1 MNGLILK
8 PRLAAIAA
16 FVPTGA
22 SVADIGTDH
31 AYLPVFLLQSG
42 VVNKAIA
49 ADIHAGPYRA
59 ATETVAAFGLL
70 DSISVRF
77 GNGLS
82 VLAPSEA
89 DTVVIAGMGAS
100 TIIKILEAS
109 SDITNSLTRLILQPM
124 TAAAALRRWLVEN
137 SWNIVEEELVEED
150 QILYEIIVAERG
162 SALSYQSIFDD
173 IGPRL
178 WANHHPLLRNHIE
191 RLIAHYS
198 GILAEMSKSPT
209 ASATIK
215 YREYAR
221 KIADLEE
228 KFTCL

>member
-16 FVPTGA
+16 FVPKGS

-31 AYLPVFLLQSG
+31 AYLPVFLLQCG

-49 ADIHAGPYRA
+49 ADVHAGPYRA
-59 ATETVAAFGLL
+59 ALETVTASGLV
-70 DSISVRF
+70 DAISVRF
-77 GNGLS
+77 GDGLG

-89 DTVVIAGMGAS
+89 DTVVIAGMGGS

-109 SDITNSLTRLILQPM
+109 ADVTNSITRLILQPM
-124 TAAAALRRWLVEN
+124 TASATLRRWLVQN
-137 SWNIVEEELVEED
+137 AWHIVEEELVEED

-162 SALSYQSIFDD
+162 SGLSYQPIFDD
-173 IGPRL
+173 IGPKL
-178 WANHHPLLRNHIE
+178 WANHHPLLRKHIE
-191 RLIAHYS
+191 RLIVHYS
-198 GILAEMSKSPT
+198 GILAAMSKSPA

-215 YREYAR
+215 YREYTQ
-221 KIADLEE
+221 KIAELEE
-228 KFTCL
+228 KFACL